1 MSSNTPEILGAE
13 AIAHKVQRLA
23 WDLYDRHS
31 KAEQLYVVGIQGNG
45 YWLAQQLVGKLNAIS
60 DIKIE
65 LMELALDKSDPKP
78 ADMQIDLPS
87 SAHVALVDDV
97 LNSGRTLLWAVIKL
111 MEFHPQQLSTTV
123 LVDRSHKRYPV
134 KADIKGLSLST
145 TLQETV
151 KLNVEN
157 GAAVNVC
164 LV

>member
-23 WDLYDRHS
+23 WELYDRHS

-45 YWLAQQLVGKLNAIS
+45 YWLAQQLVAKLNAIS

-87 SAHVALVDDV
+87 GAHVALVDDV

>member
-23 WDLYDRHS
+23 WELYDRHS

-45 YWLAQQLVGKLNAIS
+45 YWLAQQLVAKLNAIS
-60 DIKIE
+60 DMKIE

-87 SAHVALVDDV
+87 GAHVALVDDV

-134 KADIKGLSLST
+134 KDDIKGLSLRT

>member
-45 YWLAQQLVGKLNAIS
+45 YWLAQQLVGKLHTIS

-157 GAAVNVC
+157 GTAVNVC

>member
-23 WDLYDRHS
+23 WELYDRHS

-45 YWLAQQLVGKLNAIS
+45 YWLAQQLVAKLNAIS
-60 DIKIE
+60 DMKIE

-87 SAHVALVDDV
+87 GSHVALVDDV

>member
-1 MSSNTPEILGAE
+1 MSSNTPEILGTE

-23 WDLYDRHS
+23 WELYDRHS

-45 YWLAQQLVGKLNAIS
+45 YWLAQQLVAKLNAIS
-60 DIKIE
+60 DMKIE

-78 ADMQIDLPS
+78 AEMQIDLPS
-87 SAHVALVDDV
+87 GAHVALVDDV

>member
-1 MSSNTPEILGAE
+1 MSSNTPEILGAK

-23 WDLYDRHS
+23 WELYDRLS

-45 YWLAQQLVGKLNAIS
+45 YWLAQQLVAKLNAIS

-87 SAHVALVDDV
+87 GAHVALVDDV

>member
-1 MSSNTPEILGAE
+1 MSSNTPEILGTE

-23 WDLYDRHS
+23 WELYDRHS

-45 YWLAQQLVGKLNAIS
+45 YWLAQQLVAKLNAIS
-60 DIKIE
+60 DIKIV

-87 SAHVALVDDV
+87 GAHVALVDDV

>member
-23 WDLYDRHS
+23 WELYDRHS

-45 YWLAQQLVGKLNAIS
+45 YWLAQQLVAKLNAIS
-60 DIKIE
+60 DMKIE

-78 ADMQIDLPS
+78 ADMQINLPS
-87 SAHVALVDDV
+87 GAHVALVDDV

-157 GAAVNVC
+157 GTAVNVC

>member
-23 WDLYDRHS
+23 WELYDRHS

-45 YWLAQQLVGKLNAIS
+45 YWLAQQLLAKLNAIS
-60 DIKIE
+60 DMKIE

-78 ADMQIDLPS
+78 ADMQIDLPAG
-87 SAHVALVDDV
+87 AHVALVDDV

>member
-23 WDLYDRHS
+23 WELYDRHS

-45 YWLAQQLVGKLNAIS
+45 YWLAQQLVAKLNAIS
-60 DIKIE
+60 DMKIE
-65 LMELALDKSDPKP
+65 LLELVLDKDDPKP
-78 ADMQIDLPS
+78 SDMVIDLPS
-87 SAHVALVDDV
+87 GAHLALVDDV

>member
-1 MSSNTPEILGAE
+1 MSSTTPEILGAE

-23 WDLYDRHS
+23 WELYDRHS

-45 YWLAQQLVGKLNAIS
+45 YWLAQQLVAKLNAIS

-78 ADMQIDLPS
+78 ADMQINLPS

-157 GAAVNVC
+157 GTAVNVC

>member
-23 WDLYDRHS
+23 WELYDRHS

-45 YWLAQQLVGKLNAIS
+45 YWLAQQLVAKLNAIS
-60 DIKIE
+60 DMKIE

-78 ADMQIDLPS
+78 ADMQINLPS
-87 SAHVALVDDV
+87 GAHVALVDDV

>member
-23 WDLYDRHS
+23 WELYDRHS

-45 YWLAQQLVGKLNAIS
+45 YWLAQQLVAKLNAIS
-60 DIKIE
+60 DMKIE

-87 SAHVALVDDV
+87 GAHVALVDDV

-111 MEFHPQQLSTTV
+111 MECHPQQLSTTV

>member
-23 WDLYDRHS
+23 WELYDRHS

-45 YWLAQQLVGKLNAIS
+45 YWLAEQLVTKLNAIS

-87 SAHVALVDDV
+87 GAHVALVDDV

>member
-23 WDLYDRHS
+23 WELYDRHS
-31 KAEQLYVVGIQGNG
+31 KAKQLYVVGIQGNG
-45 YWLAQQLVGKLNAIS
+45 YWLAQQLVAKLNAIS

-87 SAHVALVDDV
+87 GAHVALVDDV

>member
-23 WDLYDRHS
+23 WELYDRHS

-45 YWLAQQLVGKLNAIS
+45 YWLAQQLLAKLNAIS
-60 DIKIE
+60 DMKIE

-87 SAHVALVDDV
+87 GAHVALVDDV

>member
-23 WDLYDRHS
+23 WELYDRHS

-45 YWLAQQLVGKLNAIS
+45 YWLAQQLVAKLNAIS

-78 ADMQIDLPS
+78 ADMQIGLPPG
-87 SAHVALVDDV
+87 AHVALVDDV

-134 KADIKGLSLST
+134 KADIKGISLST
-145 TLQETV
+145 TLQEIV

>member
-1 MSSNTPEILGAE
+1 MSSNTPEIFGAE

-23 WDLYDRHS
+23 WELYDRHS

-45 YWLAQQLVGKLNAIS
+45 YWLAQQLVAKLNAIS

-65 LMELALDKSDPKP
+65 LVELALDKSDPKP

-87 SAHVALVDDV
+87 GAHVALVDDV

>member
-23 WDLYDRHS
+23 WELYDRHS

-45 YWLAQQLVGKLNAIS
+45 YWLAQQLVSKLNAIS
-60 DIKIE
+60 DMKIE

-87 SAHVALVDDV
+87 GAHVALVDDV

>member
-23 WDLYDRHS
+23 WELYDRHS

-45 YWLAQQLVGKLNAIS
+45 YWLAQQLVAKLNAIS

-78 ADMQIDLPS
+78 ADMQINLPS
-87 SAHVALVDDV
+87 GAHVALVDDV

>member
-13 AIAHKVQRLA
+13 AITHKVQRLA
-23 WDLYDRHS
+23 WELYDRHS
-31 KAEQLYVVGIQGNG
+31 RAEQLYVVGIQGNG
-45 YWLAQQLVGKLNAIS
+45 YWLAQQLVAKLNAIS

-65 LMELALDKSDPKP
+65 LIELTLDKSDPKP
-78 ADMQIDLPS
+78 ADMQIDLTS
-87 SAHVALVDDV
+87 GAHVALVDDV

-145 TLQETV
+145 TLKETV

>member
-1 MSSNTPEILGAE
+1 M
-13 AIAHKVQRLA
+13 
-23 WDLYDRHS
+23 
-31 KAEQLYVVGIQGNG
+31 GIQGNG
-45 YWLAQQLVGKLNAIS
+45 YWLAQQLVAKLNAIS

-87 SAHVALVDDV
+87 GAHVALVDDV

>member
-23 WDLYDRHS
+23 WELYDRHS
-31 KAEQLYVVGIQGNG
+31 KAEHLYVVGIQGNG
-45 YWLAQQLVGKLNAIS
+45 YWLAQELVRKLNAIS

-87 SAHVALVDDV
+87 GAHVALVDDV

-151 KLNVEN
+151 RLNVEN

>member
-23 WDLYDRHS
+23 WELYDRHS

-45 YWLAQQLVGKLNAIS
+45 YWLAQQLVAKLNAIS
-60 DIKIE
+60 DIKIV

-87 SAHVALVDDV
+87 GAHVALVDDV

>member
-45 YWLAQQLVGKLNAIS
+45 YWLAQQLVGKLHAIS

-78 ADMQIDLPS
+78 ADMQIDLPY

-157 GAAVNVC
+157 GTAVNVC

>member
-23 WDLYDRHS
+23 WELYDRHS

-45 YWLAQQLVGKLNAIS
+45 YWLAQQLVAKLNAIS
-60 DIKIE
+60 DMKIE

-87 SAHVALVDDV
+87 GAHVALVDDV

-145 TLQETV
+145 TLQDTV

>member
-23 WDLYDRHS
+23 WELYDRHS

-78 ADMQIDLPS
+78 ADMQIELPS
-87 SAHVALVDDV
+87 GAHVALVDDV